1 MTGVRVRS
9 VEAIHGWRWI
19 TGGMALFRANPL
31 LWMMMVMAIY
41 VGTHLLLL
49 IPFVGMV
56 AVLVVPHLI
65 AGMCHG
71 CQGITQ
77 GKPLR
82 LGYLASGFLKSAGP
96 LVTIGG
102 VSLIGQ
108 LLTLFVMM
116 AIGGDAI
123 NTASKAMA
131 EGAATPSAVE
141 AMRAAAPRVTLAL
154 IAGVAISLPLMMAV
168 WFAPLLVFF
177 DDIKPLN
184 ALALSLWGCLR
195 NLLAFLVYGMV
206 VIAVLV
212 VLMPLGLAAHQHD
225 LGVWLL
231 APILI
236 PSLYVSYRDLFAV
249 PRL

>member
-1 MTGVRVRS
+1 MTDIRVRS
-9 VEAIHGWRWI
+9 VDAIHGWRWI
-19 TGGMALFRANPL
+19 AGGMAIFRGNPP
-31 LWMMMVMAIY
+31 LWIAMVAIIY

-71 CQGITQ
+71 CEAIVHH
-77 GKPLR
+77 KPLR
-82 LGYLASGFLKSAGP
+82 IGYLASGFLKSAAP

-108 LLTLFVMM
+108 LLTLFLMM
-116 AIGGDAI
+116 AVGGEAI
-123 NTASKAMA
+123 TAASKAMGD
-131 EGAATPSAVE
+131 GAATPAAIE
-141 AMRAAAPRVTLAL
+141 AIRAAAPHVTLAL
-154 IAGVAISLPLMMAV
+154 VAGIAISLPLMMAV

-177 DDIKPLN
+177 DDIKPLR
-184 ALALSLWGCLR
+184 ALALSLWACLR
-195 NLLAFLVYGMV
+195 NVLAFLVYATIV
-206 VIAVLV
+206 FAVLV
-212 VLMPLGLAAHQHD
+212 VLMPLSLAAHQPD

-236 PSLYVSYRDLFAV
+236 PSLYVSYRDLFV
-249 PRL
+249 QPPY

>member
-1 MTGVRVRS
+1 MTDVRIRS

-19 TGGMALFRANPL
+19 AGGMAIFRGNPP
-31 LWMMMVMAIY
+31 LWIAMVAVIY

-56 AVLVVPHLI
+56 AVLVVPHLL

-71 CQGITQ
+71 CQAITQ

-82 LGYLASGFLKSAGP
+82 IGYLASGFLKNAGP

-102 VSLIGQ
+102 ISLVGQ
-108 LLTLFVMM
+108 LFTLFIMM

-123 NTASKAMA
+123 NAASKAMA
-131 EGAATPSAVE
+131 AGAANPAAVE

-154 IAGVAISLPLMMAV
+154 IAGIAISLPLMMAV
-168 WFAPLLVFF
+168 WFAPLIVFF
-177 DDIKPLN
+177 DDIKPLS
-184 ALALSLWGCLR
+184 ALTLSLWACLR
-195 NLLAFLVYGMV
+195 NVLAFLVYGMV

-212 VLMPLGLAAHQHD
+212 VLMPISLAAHQPD

-236 PSLYVSYRDLFAV
+236 PSLYVSYRDLFV
-249 PRL
+249 R